1 MNLNCIS
8 TIGYLDFNCFESF
21 NYIELSIT
29 NLQSNIVNHYLSL
42 RTDLDKG
49 MRTKTIKK
57 NRINV
62 VTLGCS
68 KNVYDSEVLMGQL
81 KASGKDVVHEQ
92 EGNVVVINTCGFIN
106 NAKEESVNTILEFI
120 QKKEAG
126 EVDKVFVTGCLSER
140 YKPDLQKEIPNV
152 DQYFGTTELP
162 GLLKALG
169 ADYKHELIGERLTT
183 TPKNYAYLKIAE
195 GCDRPCSFCA
205 IPLMRGKHKSTPIEQ
220 LVVEAEKLAANGV
233 KELILIAQD
242 LTYYGLDLYKKRN
255 LSELLENLVKVE
267 GIDWIRLHYAFPTG
281 FPMDVLD
288 VMKREPKICNYL
300 DIPLQHISDAILKS
314 MRRGTTKEKTTK
326 LLKEFRAKV
335 PEMTI
340 RTTLIVGYPGETEED
355 FQTLKEW
362 VKEMRFERLG
372 CFTYSHEE
380 NTHAYNL
387 EDNVP
392 EEVKMQRANEIME
405 LQSQISWELNQEKI
419 GKEFKVV
426 LDRKEGNYFVGRTEF
441 DSPDVDNEVLI
452 DATKTYLKTGEFTT
466 IKVVEAEDFDLYGE
480 VV

>member
-1 MNLNCIS
+1 M
-8 TIGYLDFNCFESF
+8 
-21 NYIELSIT
+21 
-29 NLQSNIVNHYLSL
+29 
-42 RTDLDKG
+42 
-49 MRTKTIKK
+49 
-57 NRINV
+57 

-81 KASGKDVVHEQ
+81 KANNKDVVHEQ
-92 EGNVVVINTCGFIN
+92 EGNIVVINTCGFID
-106 NAKEESVNTILEFI
+106 NAKEQSVNTILEYVEL
-120 QKKEAG
+120 KEQG

-140 YKPDLQKEIPNV
+140 YKPDLVKEIPDV

-162 GLLKALG
+162 ELLAALE

-205 IPLMRGKHKSTPIEQ
+205 IPLMRGKHKSTPIEN
-220 LVVEAEKLAANGV
+220 LVEEAKKLAAQGV

-255 LSELLENLVKVE
+255 LAELLENLVKVE
-267 GIDWIRLHYAFPTG
+267 GIEWIHLHYAFPTG
-281 FPMDVLD
+281 FPMDVLE

-300 DIPLQHISDAILKS
+300 DIPLQHISDDLLKS
-314 MRRGTTKEKTTK
+314 MRRGTTHEKTTN

-335 PEMTI
+335 PKMAI
-340 RTTLIVGYPGETEED
+340 RTTLIVGYPGETEAHFEE
-355 FQTLKEW
+355 LKQW
-362 VKEMRFERLG
+362 VKDMRFERLG

-387 EDNVP
+387 EDDVP
-392 EEVKMQRANEIME
+392 QEVKQERANEIME
-405 LQSQISWELNQEKI
+405 IQSQISWELNQQKI
-419 GKEFKVV
+419 GQTFKVV
-426 LDRKEGNYFVGRTEF
+426 IDRKEGENYVGRTEH

-452 DATKTYLKTGEFTT
+452 DATKIYLKTGEFYEVKITD
-466 IKVVEAEDFDLYGE
+466 AADFDLFGE
-480 VV
+480 PVNVNIEKPKRKELFKKVVSN